1 MNHPKVCII
10 ILNWNGKE
18 LLKDCLS
25 SIFKLTDYPNY
36 KVIVVDNGSTDG
48 SVEFVKKNFPK
59 ADVLALDKNYG
70 FSKGNNIGIKYALK
84 KYKPKYILLLNN
96 DTKII
101 QKDWLTKLVETA
113 ESDEKIGIVGPKLIY
128 PDGRIQHAG
137 IDIKNLKHR
146 GIYEPKSMYTKIEGI
161 DAVTGTCLLI
171 SLKTISKI
179 GCLDEVYS
187 PFSFEDV
194 DFCLRAKRQ
203 GFKIIFNGKVVLIH
217 REGVST
223 RKKMSAERS
232 YFILRNYLILH
243 FRYYTMQRKIL
254 EMLKS
259 FLRIFVSKKDSHLPS
274 FRKNLQ
280 LNQDFLLRFF
290 IFMWG
295 VVRALMLCPRFE
307 TKACLSQRI

>member
-1 MNHPKVCII
+1 MNYPKVCII

-101 QKDWLTKLVETA
+101 QKDWLTKLVGTA

-128 PDGRIQHAG
+128 PDGRIQHVWTIVNPYRLQFFITNYKRGEKDSKRFSILKEVDALCG
-137 IDIKNLKHR
+137 ACVLIKK
-146 GIYEPKSMYTKIEGI
+146 EVIE
-161 DAVTGTCLLI
+161 
-171 SLKTISKI
+171 KI
-179 GCLDEVYS
+179 GLIDENFN
-187 PFSFEDV
+187 PFWLEDT
-194 DFCLRAKRQ
+194 DFFIRARDN
-203 GFKIIFNGKVVLIH
+203 GFKLIYNGKVKVVH
-217 REGVST
+217 FEGVST
-223 RKKMSAERS
+223 KKYAGRKDLTENKNVFFIQRRNML
-232 YFILRNYLILH
+232 YFLLKHYGIKALLFQLPLIL
-243 FRYYTMQRKIL
+243 FDSVFSITYIKPRK
-254 EMLKS
+254 
-259 FLRIFVSKKDSHLPS
+259 
-274 FRKNLQ
+274 
-280 LNQDFLLRFF
+280 DFLSRVLFV
-290 IFMWG
+290 IE
-295 VVRALMLCPRFE
+295 E
-307 TKACLSQRI
+307 TIRQITQYSIVKKKL